1 MKNTVYT
8 NSAGLRKAK
17 FHTLAAVALTVFLS
31 ACGGGEEDTNQPQN
45 PPVVK
50 PPENGVCSTTIPI
63 PPDCPIIKK

>member
-1 MKNTVYT
+1 VKTQARILLAV
-8 NSAGLRKAK
+8 L
-17 FHTLAAVALTVFLS
+17 LAATLS

-45 PPVVK
+45 PPVLK